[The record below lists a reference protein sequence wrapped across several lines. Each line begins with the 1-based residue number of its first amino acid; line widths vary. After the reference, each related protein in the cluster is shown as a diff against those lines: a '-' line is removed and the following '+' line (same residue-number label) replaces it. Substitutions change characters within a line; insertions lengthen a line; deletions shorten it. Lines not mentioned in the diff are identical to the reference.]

1 MRTITYSKDAIRT
14 LRRLPANVSALIVSK
29 IEQFANDPVS
39 LGNNLKALKGR
50 AGEFRL
56 RVGDWRVIM
65 NDNGVVIA
73 VIKVGPRGSVYED

>member
-1 MRTITYSKDAIRT
+1 MRRITYSKDAIRT
-14 LRRLPANVSALIVSK
+14 LRRLPANVSALIISK